1 MSRWTKTLQG
11 PLGGCSSR
19 LSSSLLEQA
28 GRPGGLFNTLIVFG
42 RGRNELGGSL
52 EVQNFL
58 VRRMRGIEP
67 QEGVLQLL
75 HERRVQV
82 AAHRPVVVVI
92 RGRCVKYLDLTGVE
106 LLFLEHLVPDG
117 NVHGASV

>member
-11 PLGGCSSR
+11 LPGSCSSR

-28 GRPGGLFNTLIVFG
+28 SRPGGLFNTLIVFG
-42 RGRNELGGSL
+42 RRRNELGGAL
-52 EVQNFL
+52 EVQNCL
-58 VRRMRGIEP
+58 VRRLRRIEP
-67 QEGVLQLL
+67 QESVLQLL

-92 RGRCVKYLDLTGVE
+92 RGRCVKDLDLTGVE
-106 LLFLEHLVPDG
+106 LLFLEHLVP
-117 NVHGASV
+117 